1 MDSQELEKKA
11 LDIGSWVDQAKC
23 KGLDTK
29 RWYPPRDKDIY
40 KVDAEYAKGVCKGKD
55 GKPPCPVRHKCLLY
69 SFLNEEEH
77 GIWGGLSHRE
87 RAALERKA
95 AKKGVELAVWIE
107 TQIK

>member
-29 RWYPPRDKDIY
+29 RWYPPRDKKLYQI
-40 KVDAEYAKGVCKGKD
+40 DATYSKSVCKGKD

-69 SFLNEEEH
+69 ALLSDEEH
-77 GIWGGLSHRE
+77 GIWGGMSHRE
-87 RAALERKA
+87 RAALVRKA
-95 AKKGVELAVWIE
+95 EKAGSSLADWVETKV
-107 TQIK
+107 K